1 MAAKAIRM
9 EQLKQ
14 VLQLKQNGFSIK
26 AIARTTGIA
35 RNTIK
40 KYLSR
45 MDTGNAVSN
54 KEIALRAFDTDTT
67 DLKGERYNCL
77 LGHLRYAETQ
87 LNKTGVTRQ
96 LLWLEYK
103 EQNPGGY
110 NYSQYCYHFNE
121 FLRHKEVVM
130 HLEHAAGEKIMID
143 FAGKHLSYVDSSSG
157 ELGKGLTVNQRVV
170 GSSPTGKI
178 EMSRPATYLANPFLD
193 RKG

>member
-14 VLQLKQNGFSIK
+14 IIRLKQNGFSIK

-45 MDTGNAVSN
+45 IDTDDTDKVSN
-54 KEIALRAFDTDTT
+54 KQLAGTAYDNDTT
-67 DLKGERYNCL
+67 GLKGKRYAL
-77 LGHLRYAETQ
+77 LLDHFIYAETE

-103 EQNPGGY
+103 ELYPDGY

-130 HLEHAAGEKIMID
+130 HLEHAAGEKI
-143 FAGKHLSYVDSSSG
+143 
-157 ELGKGLTVNQRVV
+157 
-170 GSSPTGKI
+170 
-178 EMSRPATYLANPFLD
+178 
-193 RKG
+193 